1 MSGRLID
8 DNINAHYLPSPRRV
22 PVLRGGNLMKAPSDL
37 SNQRGK
43 MEPLFLENG
52 VTKNATSEKTLR
64 SNASY
69 QFVNFTDCVRTLT
82 SPVLLVTTNYGFFN
96 LTLNLLYSIQRLS
109 MQPKILILCEDRT
122 VYVELWKRQINFGL
136 KFQLTLT
143 HLEESDTIAASRNTP
158 TYYRIMQKRI
168 SYLEILLQ
176 RGLDVFFVDSDI
188 VLLANPFKYFTDDN
202 SDIFVQRDVKIAC
215 AGFFYMK
222 ANNSSKNFV
231 EAWKRALPKD
241 PKGNQKTFNKVIKEL
256 GKNIKVNRL
265 PKELF
270 MSGSEYNKFQKGWPT
285 PQPVEVHANY
295 MIGKDTK
302 ENWLKK
308 YKLWFVP
315 D

>member
-1 MSGRLID
+1 MK
-8 DNINAHYLPSPRRV
+8 LP
-22 PVLRGGNLMKAPSDL
+22 PVLN
-37 SNQRGK
+37 NQRDN
-43 MEPLFLENG
+43 MEPVFWENG
-52 VTKNATSEKTLR
+52 VTKIATNEKTLR
-64 SNASY
+64 SNESY
-69 QFVNFTDCVRTLT
+69 QFVNFTDSVRTLT
-82 SPVLLVTTNYGFFN
+82 SSVLLVTTNYGFYN
-96 LTLNLLYSIQRLS
+96 LTLNLLYSIQRLFI
-109 MQPKILILCEDRT
+109 QPTILILCEDKT
-122 VYVELWKRQINFGL
+122 VYVELWKRQIKFSL
-136 KFQLTLT
+136 KYQLALT

-168 SYLEILLQ
+168 SYWEILLQ
-176 RGLDVFFVDSDI
+176 RGVDVFFVDSDI

-202 SDIFVQRDVKIAC
+202 SDIFVQRDGGTAC

-270 MSGSEYNKFQKGWPT
+270 MSGFEYNKFQKAWWHWWPT
-285 PQPVEVHANY
+285 PQPVEVHANF